1 MVRKTSE
8 KIKVAVFV
16 ITGAILL
23 IVGIYMIGNKQTMF
37 SNNFVLFTVLRN
49 ANGLQIGNNVRY
61 SGINVGTVGKIDM
74 MNDTTILITMR
85 VQEKIKQHIRK
96 DAIATISSD
105 GLVGSMFVNI
115 IPGNGA
121 TTIISTGDTIKSYSK
136 IGADAMLSTLNVTN
150 ENAALLTADLLKITE
165 SINNGSGALG
175 LLLNDSTI
183 AVDLK
188 STISNL
194 KITSGQTIATMQ
206 KLNNTID
213 EYSQKNSIA
222 TLVFQDSL
230 QAEELK
236 KIINNLAV
244 ASEGVT
250 ATIDNL
256 NGVLNDIKQG
266 EGAISTMMYD
276 SAFVIDLKESMH
288 NVNTTTVLLNE
299 NLEALSTVSRLKGI
313 SKKRLN
319 DKQKKKRRLIK
330 TRLTNVS

>member
-37 SNNFVLFTVLRN
+37 SNNFELFTVLRN

-61 SGINVGTVGKIDM
+61 SGINVGTVGKIEM
-74 MNDTTILITMR
+74 MNDTTILVSMR
-85 VQEKIKQHIRK
+85 VQEKIKQYIK
-96 DAIATISSD
+96 QDAIATISSD

-121 TTIISTGDTIKSYSK
+121 TIIISSGDTIKSYSK
-136 IGADAMLSTLNVTN
+136 IGADDMLSTLNVTN

-165 SINNGSGALG
+165 SINDGKGALG
-175 LLLNDSTI
+175 VLLNDSTI
-183 AVDLK
+183 AVNLK
-188 STISNL
+188 ATITNL
-194 KITSGQTIATMQ
+194 KITSGQTIVTMQ
-206 KLNNTID
+206 KLNKTID
-213 EYSQKNSIA
+213 DYSQKNSIA
-222 TLVFQDSL
+222 SLLFKDSL

-236 KIINNLAV
+236 TIIHNLAV

-250 ATIDNL
+250 ATINNL

-276 SAFVIDLKESMH
+276 SAFAIDLKESMH

-299 NLEALSTVSRLKGI
+299 NLEALKHSFPVKGYF
-313 SKKRLN
+313 KKEAKRQA
-319 DKQKKKRRLIK
+319 KEEKKA
-330 TRLTNVS
+330 NNN